1 MRHLNNYFRLIGEGL
16 VHFQWSPLS
25 QRAPMTVR
33 LKERVYFDMFYIL
46 VQENW
51 QPLFPS
57 RMNRPT
63 NTA

>member
-16 VHFQWSPLS
+16 VYFKWSPLS

-33 LKERVYFDMFYIL
+33 LKERVYFDMFCIL

-51 QPLFPS
+51 QPLFP
-57 RMNRPT
+57 
-63 NTA
+63 